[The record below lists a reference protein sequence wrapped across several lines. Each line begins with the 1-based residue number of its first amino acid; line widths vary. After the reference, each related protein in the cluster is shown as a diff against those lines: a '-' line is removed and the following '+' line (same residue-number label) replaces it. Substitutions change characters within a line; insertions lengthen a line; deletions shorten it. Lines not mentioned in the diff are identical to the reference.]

1 MDGRIFGV
9 TFVDHHNKC
18 VFKASD
24 LPDITASMFEEAR
37 VNKWDVQKDWDEK
50 EKVTAE
56 DAADIALAALGAER
70 SRRNEDELIMK
81 RGRRGPN

>member
-24 LPDITASMFEEAR
+24 LPDITASMFEAAR
-37 VNKWDVQKDWDEK
+37 VNKWEKDWDEK

-56 DAADIALAALGAER
+56 DAADLVLAALGAER
-70 SRRNEDELIMK
+70 SRRNEDEEIMRKGK
-81 RGRRGPN
+81 RRPG